1 MLETAL
7 VNTAN
12 PQTLQTE
19 VVPVRLTLPC
29 AGIDT
34 VPSAKKVRRLTVC
47 TAKRTRPRLLNTWRS
62 TEKIVLKQE

>member
-12 PQTLQTE
+12 PQTIRTE

-34 VPSAKKVRRLTVC
+34 VPSVKKVKRLTVC
-47 TAKRTRPRLLNTWRS
+47 TAKMTRPRLLNTWRS
-62 TEKIVLKQE
+62 TDVVLKQA